1 MKKLIVFMSL
11 MIVLLSACS
20 DGEKT
25 AGKKEAGTE
34 KKTEESEAVEVDK
47 GLLNVE
53 VTLPA
58 SMFEGEDADSSIAE
72 AEKEGIKVTK
82 NDDGSVTYKMS
93 KAKHKEMIKEM
104 QTELE
109 KTIADTKNG
118 EDYPSVKE
126 VTNNKDFSEFT
137 LEVDREAYENSF
149 DGFAVFGL
157 GLSGMFYQLFNGVD
171 PEDYEVKIL
180 VKDSAT
186 GEVFNEVIYPD
197 AMEEAG
203 DES

>member
-1 MKKLIVFMSL
+1 MKKLIVFMSV

-20 DGEKT
+20 DSEKT
-25 AGKKEAGTE
+25 AGEKEEVTE

-72 AEKEGIKVTK
+72 AEKEGIKVTR

-93 KAKHKEMIKEM
+93 KAKHKEMMKEM

-149 DGFAVFGL
+149 DGFAAFGL

>member
-1 MKKLIVFMSL
+1 MRKLIVFMSV
-11 MIVLLSACS
+11 MIVLFSACS
-20 DGEKT
+20 DGEET

-47 GLLNVE
+47 GLLNV
-53 VTLPA
+53 VITLPA

-93 KAKHKEMIKEM
+93 KAKHKEMMKEM
-104 QTELE
+104 ETELQ

-197 AMEEAG
+197 AIEEAG

>member
-1 MKKLIVFMSL
+1 MKKLIVFMSF

-58 SMFEGEDADSSIAE
+58 SMFEGEDADSSLAE

-93 KAKHKEMIKEM
+93 KAKHKEMMKEM

-109 KTIADTKNG
+109 RTIADTKNG

-180 VKDSAT
+180 VKDTAT

-197 AMEEAG
+197 ALEEAG

>member
-1 MKKLIVFMSL
+1 MKKLIVFMSV
-11 MIVLLSACS
+11 MIVMLSACS
-20 DGEKT
+20 NGEKM

-93 KAKHKEMIKEM
+93 KAKHKEMMKEM

-180 VKDSAT
+180 VKDTAT